1 VAWWRARSS
10 TDVLA
15 ELAGSAVDLHAAE
28 VVEQLHAAEVAE
40 QLRVAAP
47 DGITPDVGDE
57 ITERIRKDG

>member
-1 VAWWRARSS
+1 MAWWRARSS

-28 VVEQLHAAEVAE
+28 VAEK
-40 QLRVAAP
+40 LGVAAP

-57 ITERIRKDG
+57 ITERLRKDG